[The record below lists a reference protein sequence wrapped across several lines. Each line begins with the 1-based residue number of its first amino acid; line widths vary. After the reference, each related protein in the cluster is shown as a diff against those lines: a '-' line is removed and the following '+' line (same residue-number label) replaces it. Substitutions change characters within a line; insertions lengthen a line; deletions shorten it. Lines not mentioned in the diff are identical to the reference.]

1 MHRLSRQFNLKS
13 QNQEAELIH
22 YLSSFISETRRAKFD
37 EVLKYRTR
45 HFTLVLEDLY
55 QPHNASAVLRSCD
68 IFGIQDIHI
77 IENKNAYTVNKDIAM
92 GSPKWLNLY
101 KYRKEENNSL
111 SCINNLK
118 QKGYRVIATS
128 PNEQVTTIDELPI
141 DKPLALFFGTELTGI
156 SETVMEHAD
165 EFVKIPM
172 YGFTE
177 SFNISVSAA
186 LCMRSLIERLHK
198 SGIDWHLRE
207 YEKSELLL
215 KWLRN
220 SIRKV
225 EMIERD
231 FMSKKNA
238 G

>member
-1 MHRLSRQFNLKS
+1 MNK
-13 QNQEAELIH
+13 ELIN
-22 YLSSFISETRRAKFD
+22 YLSQFVSETRRNKFD

-45 HFTLVLEDLY
+45 HITIVLEDLY

-92 GSPKWLNLY
+92 GSPKWLNLH
-101 KYRKEENNSL
+101 KYRKNENNSL
-111 SCINNLK
+111 TCINNLK
-118 QKGYRVIATS
+118 EKGYRIIATS
-128 PNEQVTTIDELPI
+128 PNEDVCTIDELPI

-165 EFVKIPM
+165 ELVKIPM

-186 LCMRSLIERLHK
+186 LCLRSLIERLHK
-198 SGIDWHLRE
+198 DDFDWHLKDD
-207 YEKSELLL
+207 EKEELLL

-220 SIRKV
+220 SIKKV
-225 EMIERD
+225 ELIETD
-231 FMSKKNA
+231 FLLRNTK
-238 G
+238 

>member
-1 MHRLSRQFNLKS
+1 LTL
-13 QNQEAELIH
+13 ELINH
-22 YLSSFISETRRAKFD
+22 LTQFVSETRRAKFD
-37 EVLKYRTR
+37 EVLKYRTK
-45 HFTLVLEDLY
+45 HITIALEDLY

-92 GSPKWLNLY
+92 GSPKWLNLH
-101 KYRKEENNSL
+101 KYRKQENNSL
-111 SCINNLK
+111 ACIKNLK
-118 QKGYRVIATS
+118 EKGYRIIATS
-128 PNEQVTTIDELPI
+128 PNENVCTIDELSI

-156 SETVMEHAD
+156 SETVLQEAD

-186 LCMRSLIERLHK
+186 LCLRSLVEKLHK
-198 SGIDWHLRE
+198 ADFDWHLNKE
-207 YEKSELLL
+207 EMDEHML

-225 EMIERD
+225 DSIEKD
-231 FMSKKNA
+231 FLLKKENSEVKIKE
-238 G
+238 